1 MPKLTDAQIDAE
13 IQRLTQSEYVRLAR
27 KERNIR
33 LRRRRYYYD
42 LNWLEKRG
50 KELAAEGFTM
60 ETLELLDVPQDD
72 CGDEE

>member
-13 IQRLTQSEYVRLAR
+13 IQRLTQSEYVKLAR

-42 LNWLEKRG
+42 LKWLEKHG
-50 KELAAEGFTM
+50 KELAAEGFTI
-60 ETLELLDVPQDD
+60 ESLDLLDVPQ
-72 CGDEE
+72 GGEEDE